1 MSADFHYGY
10 SPTLFP
16 RTKIEEDRITSIFF
30 AVLDLVEPLR
40 SRLLKSIGKR
50 SYKNR
55 DDFHVKLQPSF
66 GGKYSDKDIPDAH
79 IFLDQKEKWNALVEV
94 KIKKNDLTIAQLD
107 SYLQRVHE
115 TKYNALIT
123 ISNELCAS
131 PELPPLRLKT
141 GNRKLRKIRHFHWS
155 WRYIQFEVK
164 HILRENVNLTDFDR
178 KILKQLSGHL
188 DHKDSMVRGFTQM
201 PPEWT
206 SFVSQVKDG
215 GRPSSDLCSDMVAAW
230 FQETAEIA
238 LVLSEKLEQRVTE
251 VIVEES
257 SERRKEV
264 ALKHFNDTKDFT
276 AKYEIE
282 GHAHPLEV
290 CLDVN
295 GRLLT
300 FTTKHSPTK
309 TVSRPHVVVEHFLK
323 QFHDAGQVDH
333 WGGHDGVRIFVNWKR
348 LRNDT
353 DLGLFEAINL
363 QIDNRLK
370 EHEFTHNDRGVNYFT
385 IQHTIPKASK
395 SIQSRKNIISLLED
409 RVVSFA
415 SNYVLID

>member
-1 MSADFHYGY
+1 M
-10 SPTLFP
+10 
-16 RTKIEEDRITSIFF
+16 
-30 AVLDLVEPLR
+30 
-40 SRLLKSIGKR
+40 
-50 SYKNR
+50 
-55 DDFHVKLQPSF
+55 
-66 GGKYSDKDIPDAH
+66 
-79 IFLDQKEKWNALVEV
+79 
-94 KIKKNDLTIAQLD
+94 
-107 SYLQRVHE
+107 
-115 TKYNALIT
+115 IT

-141 GNRKLRKIRHFHWS
+141 GNRKLRKIKHFHWS
-155 WRYIQFEVK
+155 WRYIQSEIT
-164 HILRENVNLTDFDR
+164 HLLRENDNLSDFDR
-178 KILKQLSGHL
+178 KILTQLSNHL
-188 DHKDSMVRGFTQM
+188 DHKDSLVRGFTQM
-201 PPEWT
+201 PSEWT
-206 SFVSQVKDG
+206 SFVTQVKDG
-215 GRPSSDLCSDMVAAW
+215 GRPNSDLCSDMVAAW
-230 FQETAEIA
+230 FQESAEIA

-251 VIVEES
+251 IIAEES

-264 ALKHFNDTKDFT
+264 ALKHFNNTKDFT

-295 GRLLT
+295 SRLLT

-309 TVSRPHVVVEHFLK
+309 SVSTPHKVVEHFLK
-323 QFHDAGQVDH
+323 QFHDSGQVDH
-333 WGGHDGVRIFVNWKR
+333 WGGHDGVRVFANWKR

-353 DLGLFEAINL
+353 DLALFEAINL

-370 EHEFTHNDRGVNYFT
+370 THEFIHNDRGLNYFT

-395 SIQSRKNIISLLED
+395 NIQSRKNIISLLED